1 MSFAISVIWKFRAR
15 AQKYTFTMKEN
26 QNDWR
31 ALAAKAAVETDPQ
44 KLRDLVEQLNQAL
57 DNSAGILARSPVP
70 QALPTNISKRLLFVD
85 DEPGIRL
92 TLPAI
97 LHHNGFD
104 VRVAATVNEAIS
116 EIRKHEFD
124 VLLSDLNIGSERDG
138 FDVVKAMRQTHP
150 RCVTI
155 LLTGYP
161 AFETAVEGIRH
172 QIDDYVVKPADIDML
187 VQLMNEKLLARKS
200 ST

>member
-1 MSFAISVIWKFRAR
+1 
-15 AQKYTFTMKEN
+15 MKEKHK
-26 QNDWR
+26 DWR
-31 ALAAKAAVETDPQ
+31 ALAAKAAVETDPV

-57 DNSAGILARSPVP
+57 DENERGAGMIATPSATRETSSG
-70 QALPTNISKRLLFVD
+70 TGKRLLFVD
-85 DEPGIRL
+85 DEPSIRL

-97 LHHNGFD
+97 LKNNGFE
-104 VRVAATVNEAIS
+104 VRVASTVNEAIS
-116 EIRKHEFD
+116 EIGKQEFD

-138 FDVVKAMRQTHP
+138 FDVVKAMRQAHP

-172 QIDDYVVKPADIDML
+172 QIDDYVVKPADIELL
-187 VQLMNEKLLARKS
+187 VQLMNEKLMARNGS
-200 ST
+200 A

>member
-1 MSFAISVIWKFRAR
+1 
-15 AQKYTFTMKEN
+15 MKDN
-26 QNDWR
+26 SKHWR
-31 ALAAKAAVETDPQ
+31 VLAAKAAVESDPI

-57 DNSAGILARSPVP
+57 DAENGPGPKPVSHVP
-70 QALPTNISKRLLFVD
+70 IDNADELSRRLLFVD
-85 DEPGIRL
+85 DEPSIRL

-97 LHHNGFD
+97 LQNHGFE
-104 VRVAATVNEAIS
+104 VSVAGSVNEAVAQIA
-116 EIRKHEFD
+116 KNEFD

-138 FDVVKAMRQTHP
+138 FDVVKAMRQAHP

-172 QIDDYVVKPADIDML
+172 QIDDYVVKPADIDSL
-187 VQLMNEKLLARKS
+187 VRLMNDKLMARQNS
-200 ST
+200 ES

>member
-1 MSFAISVIWKFRAR
+1 ME
-15 AQKYTFTMKEN
+15 EN
-26 QNDWR
+26 SKRWR
-31 ALAAKAAVETDPQ
+31 ALAAKAAVETDPT

-57 DNSAGILARSPVP
+57 DDENGHSGMPVSDAPLANV
-70 QALPTNISKRLLFVD
+70 TNLSRRLLFVD
-85 DEPGIRL
+85 DEPSIRL

-97 LHHNGFD
+97 LQNHGFE
-104 VRVAATVNEAIS
+104 VCVAATVNEAIL
-116 EIRKHEFD
+116 EIANKEFD

-138 FDVVKAMRQTHP
+138 FEVVKAMRHAHP

-172 QIDDYVVKPADIDML
+172 QIDDYVVKPADIESL
-187 VQLMNEKLLARKS
+187 LKLMNDKLMSRQNS
-200 ST
+200 GN